1 MNTETSNNQKTMA
14 KEEKQEKKMI
24 DLSNVQ
30 VPNIDGTYGT
40 LNVAK
45 DVASLTYSSTQDLE
59 VVSACMDLFKNGKCE
74 WSEKV
79 KEDLIKT
86 VNSLVRVVEGEQI
99 PFGIVIK
106 KAIIDAIG

>member
-1 MNTETSNNQKTMA
+1 MA
-14 KEEKQEKKMI
+14 KEEKKKMI

-30 VPNIDGTYGT
+30 VPNIDGTFGT

-45 DVASLTYSSTQDLE
+45 DVASLTYNSTQNLE
-59 VVSACMDLFKNGKCE
+59 VVSACMDLFKTGKCE
-74 WSEKV
+74 WTEKV
-79 KEDLIKT
+79 KEDLTKT
-86 VNSLVRVVEGEQI
+86 VNNLVRVVEGEQI

>member
-1 MNTETSNNQKTMA
+1 MA
-14 KEEKQEKKMI
+14 KKEERKMI

-30 VPNIDGTYGT
+30 VPNIDGTFSP

-45 DVASLTYSSTQDLE
+45 DVASLTYNSTQDLE

-86 VNSLVRVVEGEQI
+86 VNNLVNVVNGEQI
-99 PFGIVIK
+99 PMGIVIK
-106 KAIIDAIG
+106 KAIIDAIGL